1 MNILDGNLKS
11 IEEAGLEALDFGGKV
26 TREVFVDNSIGGSE
40 ECEDVGDE
48 MTFIIGEAFPILEIG
63 GKVNL
68 LGGPEASLGLFVHA
82 PYLGLGGVCVSIVVT
97 GNAVHMK
104 IYMMMCIH
112 VLTSLSRI
120 GNKTKRPGFSF
131 NKGSSACRPANS
143 SSLCLDT

>member
-1 MNILDGNLKS
+1 MNILNGNLKS
-11 IEEAGLEALDFGGKV
+11 IEEAGLEALDFDGKV

-82 PYLGLGGVCVSIVVT
+82 PYLRSGGVCVSIVVI

-112 VLTSLSRI
+112 ALTSLSRI